1 MRQGSINEYQRKVI
15 EFAVD
20 FQEMSVS
27 VWQRQKKLAKLASG
41 TLEAQDLQK
50 HEYEYDLVVLGG
62 RLLKLCLELWS
73 VGCDCSRSVIC
84 GLKLLLRCNLWC
96 DPAIR

>member
-1 MRQGSINEYQRKVI
+1 MCQGSVNEYQRKVI

-27 VWQRQKKLAKLASG
+27 VWQRQKKLPRLASG
-41 TLEAQDLQK
+41 GLEVQDLQK

-62 RLLKLCLELWS
+62 RW
-73 VGCDCSRSVIC
+73 
-84 GLKLLLRCNLWC
+84 
-96 DPAIR
+96 